1 MFSTFSA
8 GGISGSFAIKYVK
21 TQSKEVNI
29 FIHCKIAYSGLNFKA
44 VDLSVLISICDKIYI
59 EKMIQWTK
67 SGAIM
72 KKIQADLALYFYQLL
87 APQYMIVSKSS
98 KMPRIDMVIRIMLP
112 GF

>member
-1 MFSTFSA
+1 
-8 GGISGSFAIKYVK
+8 
-21 TQSKEVNI
+21 
-29 FIHCKIAYSGLNFKA
+29 
-44 VDLSVLISICDKIYI
+44 
-59 EKMIQWTK
+59 MIQWTK